1 MTSSAAG
8 VRAAGHLV
16 PPPASQ
22 THTETASAAASA
34 PGEAPGE
41 APGGLTAAGPTAVV
55 VCVHTPQRLAVIRRC
70 LDAVTRQLDPDH
82 DQLVVVVDHHDE
94 LLRLLRAAVPTA
106 TVVANTGER
115 GLSGA
120 RNTGIAASTAPVVV
134 FLDDDAV
141 PRPGWLAAWRR
152 VFADPAVMLAG
163 GAVCPDWADGRAPRW
178 FPDEYG
184 WVVGCDYRGIGA
196 AGTPVRNPIG
206 ANMAVR
212 RDALDRVGGFSVRLG
227 RVAAVP
233 SGCEE
238 TELGIRMG
246 RAYGPAAIV
255 RFDEP
260 TVDHHVPVTRATI
273 GYFLSRC
280 HHEGR
285 SKAVLSA
292 AVGRTPS
299 LSAERRYTLR
309 TLPAAVARHAVAVTR
324 GDLSGPARATMT
336 VLGLVATAGGYLA
349 GLRGGRDRSAMATG
363 DRPTAVVEVEL
374 AGTAECDLTVPAAAA
389 SVLVR
394 FRDRPVGRV
403 VLSSQAGPVPQVGPV
418 PQAADGAATAL
429 ERAIESGLGPA
440 LRAHLDRAGVPV
452 PPAATPG
459 ELLRLAR
466 GSAAV
471 APDAHPVSGQ
481 PLVSVVLCTLGTE
494 ERLPAAVA
502 AVLAQTYRDLEL
514 IVVDNDPAGGRV
526 RPRLAEV
533 DDPRLRVVAQPRRG
547 LSMARNAGLAAAAGD
562 IVAFTDDDALPDV
575 HWLAELVR
583 GFAVDPAVGCVTG
596 LVTPARLDTRWERL
610 FEEYGAFDK
619 GYLAKAWS
627 VRPVPPRLA
636 RSAGVGDRGPLFPYV
651 AGNYG
656 SGNNMAFRAEVLR
669 ELAGFDPALGA
680 GSPTRGG
687 EDLDMFRAV
696 LTAGHAILYLPSALV
711 RHFHRDTR
719 AALRSQLF
727 GYGSGFTAVAF
738 KQLIS
743 GWSAALRIV
752 RASPKALRV
761 VVDPQ
766 SPKYAG
772 RSPGFPLSLSCA
784 EFAGYLAGPWLLLW
798 GRVRA
803 RWRS

>member
-1 MTSSAAG
+1 MSSSVAG
-8 VRAAGHLV
+8 VRTADHRAPRRTHPTTV
-16 PPPASQ
+16 PA
-22 THTETASAAASA
+22 
-34 PGEAPGE
+34 
-41 APGGLTAAGPTAVV
+41 AAGPAAVV
-55 VCVHTPQRLAVIRRC
+55 VCVHTPERLAVIRRC
-70 LDAVTRQLDPDH
+70 LDAATRQLDPDH

-94 LLRLLRAAVPTA
+94 LLRLLRSAVPTA
-106 TVVANTGER
+106 TVVANVGER

-120 RNTGIAASTAPVVV
+120 RNTGIAATTAPVVI

-141 PRPGWLAAWRR
+141 PGPGWLAAWRR
-152 VFADPAVMLAG
+152 IFTDPTVMMAG
-163 GAVCPDWADGRAPRW
+163 GAVRPDWADGRAPRW

-206 ANMAVR
+206 ANMAIR
-212 RDALDRVGGFSVRLG
+212 RDALNQVGDFSVRLG

-238 TELGIRMG
+238 TELGIRVG
-246 RAYGPAAIV
+246 RAYGPAAVV

-260 TVDHHVPVTRATI
+260 TVDHRVPATRATV

-292 AVGRTPS
+292 AVGRTSS
-299 LSAERRYTLR
+299 LSAERRYALR
-309 TLPAAVARHAVAVTR
+309 TLPAAVARHFVAVVR
-324 GDLSGPARATMT
+324 GDLAGPARATMT
-336 VLGLVATAGGYLA
+336 VLGLFATAGGYLV
-349 GLRGGRDRSAMATG
+349 GLRANRKRAATAAHPE
-363 DRPTAVVEVEL
+363 DRPMAVVEVEL
-374 AGTAECDLTVPAAAA
+374 AGTAGRDLAVPAAAA
-389 SVLVR
+389 SVLIR
-394 FRDRPVGRV
+394 FRGLPVGRV
-403 VLSSQAGPVPQVGPV
+403 VLPPRVTANGPAV
-418 PQAADGAATAL
+418 L
-429 ERAIESGLGPA
+429 ERAVERGLGPA
-440 LRAHLDRAGVPV
+440 LRVHLDRAGVPV
-452 PPAATPG
+452 PSAATPD

-466 GSAAV
+466 ASAPAASDEHAV
-471 APDAHPVSGQ
+471 ASGQ

-494 ERLPAAVA
+494 ARLPAAVA
-502 AVLAQTYRDLEL
+502 AILAQTYRDLEL
-514 IVVDNDPAGGRV
+514 IVVDNDPVSDRV
-526 RPRLAEV
+526 RHRLADV
-533 DDPRLRVVAQPRRG
+533 DDPRVRIVAQPRRG
-547 LSMARNAGLAAAAGD
+547 LSRARNAGLAAASGD

-575 HWLAELVR
+575 HWLAEAIR

-619 GYLAKAWS
+619 GYLAKVWS

-636 RSAGVGDRGPLFPYV
+636 HAAQIGDRGPLFPYV

-696 LTAGHAILYLPSALV
+696 LTAGHAILYVPSALV
-711 RHFHRDTR
+711 RHFHRDSR
-719 AALRSQLF
+719 PALRRQLF

-738 KQLIS
+738 KQLVS
-743 GWSAALRIV
+743 GWSAALRIM
-752 RASPKALRV
+752 RSSPKALRV

-772 RSPGFPLSLSCA
+772 RSPDFPLALSCA

-803 RWRS
+803 RWRR